1 MPALDMSDAAE
12 WRSSFGVQSSRPT
25 LAATALKVFSEPGEY
40 DLDPVVH
47 GSEFVSVAIRTFVD
61 SSDPADIAQVN
72 QLQDEVELVARSA
85 RPYTHPDF
93 DTTSLEATRDA
104 LLTLAAGVTDTNR
117 MFGKQADVDP
127 VRHLL
132 GTASA
137 WGGLPEQEAFYY
149 LVTDPQ
155 PVGRYTLTF
164 RDVPVDGFWSLAVYN
179 RDGYFEANPLDSF
192 GLNSVTALADSDGIV
207 TVNLSPEDHGRPNH
221 VYVMN
226 GWNYAIRLYRPGA
239 SVLDGGWQPPTPEP
253 VG

>member
-1 MPALDMSDAAE
+1 
-12 WRSSFGVQSSRPT
+12 
-25 LAATALKVFSEPGEY
+25 
-40 DLDPVVH
+40 
-47 GSEFVSVAIRTFVD
+47 
-61 SSDPADIAQVN
+61 
-72 QLQDEVELVARSA
+72 
-85 RPYTHPDF
+85 
-93 DTTSLEATRDA
+93 
-104 LLTLAAGVTDTNR
+104 
-117 MFGKQADVDP
+117 
-127 VRHLL
+127 
-132 GTASA
+132 
-137 WGGLPEQEAFYY
+137 
-149 LVTDPQ
+149 VTDPQ

-179 RDGYFEANPLDSF
+179 RDGYFEANPLGSF